1 MRKLKRNSEKERG
14 TTKEKE
20 PMNDIQLPSVFGDDE
35 NSTTEGSEPCHNE
48 TKTPCVQD
56 NAVVNLKKFSLIL
69 EKIHLPTNACSPETS
84 GPGKAEE
91 QIETLTEERPSSPQ
105 TSEASIEIPFQGRGN
120 ESLDSPKPVRRY
132 PKRKRCFDDDDDK
145 FNNDNDDKIL
155 ETPEKKMKAIE
166 DKLGLKSCRD
176 LFSSGEMKSTQL
188 KKLSMEDN
196 EIEKS
201 NEPTKTTEH
210 AEEDIHVH
218 VNSEKVSL
226 SPDWLPSSSP
236 SSHSTY
242 QCPSPQS
249 TKKSSPKPTRISPRK
264 SLRPRRI
271 PSSENESKRI
281 TRSQSIHISN
291 SNCIN
296 TEGSSELDSGLLK
309 CPSHPPPRTSS
320 RSTKKKNQKEK
331 ELPKSVDEEEHSKTP
346 LGVGTHTYT

>member
-1 MRKLKRNSEKERG
+1 MAKRQMRKLKRNSEKERG

-20 PMNDIQLPSVFGDDE
+20 PMNDIQLPSVFSDDE
-35 NSTTEGSEPCHNE
+35 NSITEVSEPCDNE

-56 NAVVNLKKFSLIL
+56 SAAVDLKKFSLIL
-69 EKIHLPTNACSPETS
+69 EKIRLPTNACSPGTS
-84 GPGKAEE
+84 GTGRAKEH
-91 QIETLTEERPSSPQ
+91 IETLTEEGPSSPQ

-120 ESLDSPKPVRRY
+120 ESLDSPKPIRRN
-132 PKRKRCFDDDDDK
+132 PKRRRFFDGDDK

-155 ETPEKKMKAIE
+155 ETPEKKTKAIE

-176 LFSSGEMKSTQL
+176 LFSSDEIKSTQSQ
-188 KKLSMEDN
+188 KLSMEDN

-201 NEPTKTTEH
+201 NKTNEPTETTRL
-210 AEEDIHVH
+210 AEEDMDSDKI
-218 VNSEKVSL
+218 SP
-226 SPDWLPSSSP
+226 SPDLSSP

-271 PSSENESKRI
+271 PPSENESKRI
-281 TRSQSIHISN
+281 TRSKSIHTSN

-309 CPSHPPPRTSS
+309 CPSHPPPRT
-320 RSTKKKNQKEK
+320 STKKKNQKEK

>member
-1 MRKLKRNSEKERG
+1 MAKRQMLKRNPEKERG
-14 TTKEKE
+14 TTKKKE
-20 PMNDIQLPSVFGDDE
+20 PMNYIQLPSVFSDDE
-35 NSTTEGSEPCHNE
+35 NSTTEVSEPCHNE

-56 NAVVNLKKFSLIL
+56 SAVVNLKKFSLIL
-69 EKIHLPTNACSPETS
+69 EKIHLPTNECSPETS
-84 GPGKAEE
+84 GTERTKE
-91 QIETLTEERPSSPQ
+91 QIETLTEDRPSSPQ

-120 ESLDSPKPVRRY
+120 ESLDSPKPVRRN
-132 PKRKRCFDDDDDK
+132 PKRKRCFDDHDDK
-145 FNNDNDDKIL
+145 FNNDNDKIL

-176 LFSSGEMKSTQL
+176 LFSSDEMKSTQSQ
-188 KKLSMEDN
+188 KRSMEDN

-210 AEEDIHVH
+210 AEEDIHVD
-218 VNSEKVSL
+218 SEKVSL

-264 SLRPRRI
+264 SLRPRRL
-271 PSSENESKRI
+271 PPSENESKRI
-281 TRSQSIHISN
+281 TRSQSIHTS

-320 RSTKKKNQKEK
+320 KSTKKKDQKEK

-346 LGVGTHTYT
+346 LEVGTHTYT